1 MITAQEV
8 LLDIWKLISLAF
20 YSVYCWLEVF
30 YHKLFPT
37 YKNVK
42 DEIVLITGAAGGIG
56 SELVKR
62 FVDLGSTVVCVDY
75 NQKELDRLKDELTS
89 SHPDDKDKNN
99 NKRVHFYVLDITNV
113 EQVKDVSARIRREVG
128 DVNILINNAG
138 TVNQAKLLL
147 DLTEQEINRL
157 FQVNILAQF
166 WLVREFLPYMQS
178 KNRGHIVNVASVCG
192 LQGGYKLTDYCSS
205 KFAVVGFT
213 ESLRIELNVTNPNNQ
228 IEVSVVCPFHVQTK
242 LFDGIVFNK
251 FRWIR
256 LSFTPKE
263 VSDAIVNG
271 VLTNKKLIYVPQG
284 LVQIF
289 LAVKNLSTTRLNDYA
304 QRLLDFSGSMDNFK
318 GNKQL

>member
-1 MITAQEV
+1 M
-8 LLDIWKLISLAF
+8 
-20 YSVYCWLEVF
+20 
-30 YHKLFPT
+30 
-37 YKNVK
+37 
-42 DEIVLITGAAGGIG
+42 
-56 SELVKR
+56 
-62 FVDLGSTVVCVDY
+62 
-75 NQKELDRLKDELTS
+75 
-89 SHPDDKDKNN
+89 
-99 NKRVHFYVLDITNV
+99 
-113 EQVKDVSARIRREVG
+113 
-128 DVNILINNAG
+128 
-138 TVNQAKLLL
+138 
-147 DLTEQEINRL
+147 
-157 FQVNILAQF
+157 AQF

-289 LAVKNLSTTRLNDYA
+289 LAVKRLEPDNF
-304 QRLLDFSGSMDNFK
+304 LFSGY
-318 GNKQL
+318 